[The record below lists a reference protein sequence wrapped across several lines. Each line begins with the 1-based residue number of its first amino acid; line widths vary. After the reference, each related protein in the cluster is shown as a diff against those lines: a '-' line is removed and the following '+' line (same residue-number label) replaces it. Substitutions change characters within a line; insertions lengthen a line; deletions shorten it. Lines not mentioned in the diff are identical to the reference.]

1 MAEKKSGIS
10 YEQIIKDLK
19 ARKFAPVYVLM
30 GDESFYIDK
39 ICDFISENVLK
50 PEEQDFN
57 QTVVFGADVNAM
69 QVVDMCK
76 GYPMMAEYRVVVVK
90 EAQNLRNLE
99 PLEKYLLNPVKTT
112 ILVLCHKNGSIDR
125 RKKFIPQAEKVGVV
139 FESKKLYD
147 RQLPGFIET
156 YLKSRKS
163 TIEPKATQM
172 IADHIGADLHRLTS
186 ELDKL
191 LISLPEKDRRVTPEL
206 VEKEIG
212 VSKDFNAFELRSA
225 IINRDV
231 YKANLII
238 KYFDG
243 NPKSGS
249 LYALLPILFSYFQNL
264 MIAYYA
270 PNKQNENELAKFLD
284 LRGTWA
290 VRDYITGMRNYSGMK
305 VMGIIDKFKE
315 VDKLPIVVVLDD
327 IRSLYNVGSV
337 FRTSDAFR
345 VEAIYLCGIT
355 AVPPSAEIHKTA
367 LGAEFSVDWKYF
379 KSAVEAV
386 ETLKKDGYMV
396 YSIEQVEGSTSFDTF
411 TKASSNSLS

>member
-191 LISLPEKDRRVTPEL
+191 LISFPEKDRRVTHEL

-315 VDKLPIVVVLDD
+315 VDAKSKGLD
-327 IRSLYNVGSV
+327 NP
-337 FRTSDAFR
+337 FTSAGELMKELIFF
-345 VEAIYLCGIT
+345 IL
-355 AVPPSAEIHKTA
+355 H
-367 LGAEFSVDWKYF
+367 
-379 KSAVEAV
+379 
-386 ETLKKDGYMV
+386 
-396 YSIEQVEGSTSFDTF
+396 
-411 TKASSNSLS
+411 

>member
-1 MAEKKSGIS
+1 MQAVITGKKR
-10 YEQIIKDLK
+10 EWK
-19 ARKFAPVYVLM
+19 ACMIAARLLVQKYKK
-30 GDESFYIDK
+30 DK

-231 YKANLII
+231 YKANLI
-238 KYFDG
+238 
-243 NPKSGS
+243 
-249 LYALLPILFSYFQNL
+249 LPILFSYFQNL

-315 VDKLPIVVVLDD
+315 VDAKSKGLD
-327 IRSLYNVGSV
+327 NP
-337 FRTSDAFR
+337 FTSAGELMKELIFF
-345 VEAIYLCGIT
+345 IL
-355 AVPPSAEIHKTA
+355 H
-367 LGAEFSVDWKYF
+367 
-379 KSAVEAV
+379 
-386 ETLKKDGYMV
+386 
-396 YSIEQVEGSTSFDTF
+396 
-411 TKASSNSLS
+411 

>member
-1 MAEKKSGIS
+1 M
-10 YEQIIKDLK
+10 KDLK

-30 GDESFYIDK
+30 GDEPFYIDR
-39 ICDFISENVLK
+39 ICDYILENVLK
-50 PEEQDFN
+50 PEERDFN
-57 QTVVFGADVNAM
+57 QTVLFGADTTAV
-69 QVVDMCK
+69 QVADACK

-90 EAQNLRNLE
+90 EAQNLKSLE
-99 PLEKYLLNPVKTT
+99 PLEKYVAKPVGST

-125 RKKFIPQAEKVGVV
+125 RKKFISVAEKVGVV

-156 YLKSRKS
+156 YLKAHKA

-191 LISLPEKDRRVTPEL
+191 LISLSENDRRVTPDL

-231 YKANLII
+231 FKANQII
-238 KYFDG
+238 KYFDS

-249 LYALLPILFSYFQNL
+249 LYALLPLLFSYFQNL

-270 PNKQNENELAKFLD
+270 PNKQNENEFSKFLD
-284 LRGTWA
+284 LKGTWGL
-290 VRDYITGMRNYSGMK
+290 RDYIAGMRNYSGVK
-305 VMGIIDKFKE
+305 VMEIIDKIKE
-315 VDKLPIVVVLDD
+315 VDAKSKGLD
-327 IRSLYNVGSV
+327 NP
-337 FRTSDAFR
+337 FTSAGELMKELIFF
-345 VEAIYLCGIT
+345 IL
-355 AVPPSAEIHKTA
+355 H
-367 LGAEFSVDWKYF
+367 
-379 KSAVEAV
+379 
-386 ETLKKDGYMV
+386 
-396 YSIEQVEGSTSFDTF
+396 
-411 TKASSNSLS
+411 